1 MEKRFHLDKLYINNP
16 LHFGDWRLFQIGR
29 LFCTDQTVIEK
40 HPHLGWFE
48 LTVVTEG
55 KGIVQTNDISIPV
68 ARGDIYFSFPFDFHG
83 ICSDKNEPLKYDFL
97 SFQTDD
103 PLISKELNHIV
114 EEFFSA
120 EKRLVQDE
128 RISYLVGNAIAETE
142 SGDLYASELMQS
154 VLRQIAIYLVR
165 DFRKCP
171 ASHKTATVTRAE
183 ELCFRLMN
191 YIDTHLYTM
200 KNLNELS
207 EITSYSYVYLSHLFT
222 KVTSGKLSDYFRN
235 RRLEAAKLL
244 LNEGKLHVGEIAEL
258 LNFSNIYH
266 FSRAF
271 KDHYGVSPS
280 KYQHGLR

>member
-1 MEKRFHLDKLYINNP
+1 MINTYLFKREVKSNYKI
-16 LHFGDWRLFQIGR
+16 I
-29 LFCTDQTVIEK
+29 I
-40 HPHLGWFE
+40 
-48 LTVVTEG
+48 
-55 KGIVQTNDISIPV
+55 I
-68 ARGDIYFSFPFDFHG
+68 
-83 ICSDKNEPLKYDFL
+83 FL
-97 SFQTDD
+97 SLITMYALVIIGMFD
-103 PLISKELNHIV
+103 PKLGESLNLMADSMPGLFAAFGMSYPGNTLTEFLANYLYGFIFIVLPAVYIILTSNKLICGYVDKMSM
-114 EEFFSA
+114 
-120 EKRLVQDE
+120 
-128 RISYLVGNAIAETE
+128 SYLLSTPVKRSEIALTQALFL
-142 SGDLYASELMQS
+142 SA
-154 VLRQIAIYLVR
+154 A
-165 DFRKCP
+165 
-171 ASHKTATVTRAE
+171 HKTATVTRAE